1 MKGMKVRMAKNYRQN
16 ARLSSMIPI
25 QVLLEDHSIV
35 DALVDNIGFGGVKLR
50 MPVPI
55 PVGNLVRLAIGHQ
68 DTMLSVVAECVWIK
82 PASTVTYDYSGGFSF
97 QGVSLETYQKIRNLL
112 FELADNDLMDL

>member
-1 MKGMKVRMAKNYRQN
+1 MLNCSQYLVQPICLQ
-16 ARLSSMIPI
+16 LSEYP
-25 QVLLEDHSIV
+25 ERNER
-35 DALVDNIGFGGVKLR
+35 NIGFGGVKLR
-50 MPVPI
+50 MSVPI